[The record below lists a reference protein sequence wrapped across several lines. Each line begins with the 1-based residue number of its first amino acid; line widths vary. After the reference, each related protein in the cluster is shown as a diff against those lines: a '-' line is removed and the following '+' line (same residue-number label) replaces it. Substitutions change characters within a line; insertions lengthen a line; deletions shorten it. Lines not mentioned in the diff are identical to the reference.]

1 MSFFAAAITA
11 GFSIVMAVTPAI
23 NLPGGSDAKPEYP
36 APPGYLLPWAGGEI
50 HSVTQGEDTGFTH
63 NGLAAY
69 AFDFDLNYETVVAAR
84 DGKVVMVREDSNAGG
99 CSAFFAGSANYVV
112 IDHGDG
118 MASLYLHLAQ
128 NSVEV
133 EVGQLVS
140 AGEPVGISGETGV
153 TCSDVDGGPGPHL
166 HFQVQ
171 PYVEGKYFTQS
182 QPVAF
187 DDISGN
193 DGVPGYGSSY
203 VSANYGPGKSQKIEL
218 TPHRVSREFNPQA
231 VPLVRGLEQ
240 ADPDAVPPTP
250 PPPPEPTP
258 TETATPLPLAEW
270 FITPE
275 TETPEPA
282 PTETPVPEPTATEV
296 SVPTPV
302 PPPPTATAT
311 YTAVPPTAPPVP
323 SDTPEPPPT
332 ETPTPEPEPPPA
344 P

>member
-1 MSFFAAAITA
+1 MIVPFLVSTFAFA
-11 GFSIVMAVTPAI
+11 FSVVMAITPAI
-23 NLPGGSDAKPEYP
+23 NMPGGGSGDGPQFP

-50 HSVTQGEDTGFTH
+50 HAVTQGEDTSFTH

-69 AFDFDLNYETVVAAR
+69 AFDFDLNYKTVVAAR
-84 DGKVVMVREDSNAGG
+84 DGKVVMAREDSNAGG

-133 EVGQLVS
+133 EVGQMVS
-140 AGEPVGISGETGV
+140 AGEPIGISGETGV

-187 DDISGN
+187 DDISGS
-193 DGVPGYGSSY
+193 DGVPVYGRSY
-203 VSANYGPGKSQKIEL
+203 ASGNYGPGKPQKIEL
-218 TPHRVSREFNPQA
+218 TPHHVSREFNPQA

-240 ADPDAVPPTP
+240 ADPDAAP
-250 PPPPEPTP
+250 PPPTPEPTP
-258 TETATPLPLAEW
+258 TETPTPLPLIEW
-270 FITPE
+270 QITPE
-275 TETPEPA
+275 TETPEPEA
-282 PTETPVPEPTATEV
+282 TETATPEPTATN
-296 SVPTPV
+296 TPV
-302 PPPPTATAT
+302 PPPPPPPPPPAATNTPTPLPPTETATN
-311 YTAVPPTAPPVP
+311 
-323 SDTPEPPPT
+323 TPEPPPT
-332 ETPTPEPEPPPA
+332 DTPAPEPTPTP
-344 P
+344 

>member
-1 MSFFAAAITA
+1 MSLLVSAFAVAFSLLAAI
-11 GFSIVMAVTPAI
+11 TPAI
-23 NLPGGSDAKPEYP
+23 NLPGGDSRPEPQYP
-36 APPGYLLPWAGGEI
+36 APPGYLLPWAGGDI
-50 HSVTQGEDTGFTH
+50 HAVTQGEDTSFTH

-84 DGKVVMVREDSNAGG
+84 DGKVVMAREDSNAGG

-133 EVGQLVS
+133 EVGQMVS
-140 AGEPVGISGETGV
+140 AGEPIGISGETGV

-187 DDISGN
+187 DDISDN
-193 DGVPGYGSSY
+193 DGVPGYGVSY
-203 VSANYGPGKSQKIEL
+203 VSANFGPGKPQKIKL

-240 ADPDAVPPTP
+240 ADPDAVPPP
-250 PPPPEPTP
+250 PPAPEAAATETPTP
-258 TETATPLPLAEW
+258 QPLAEW

-275 TETPEPA
+275 TETPEPT
-282 PTETPVPEPTATEV
+282 PTETPLPEPTATDV
-296 SVPTPV
+296 PSPTPIPPLPTATHTALPPTP
-302 PPPPTATAT
+302 PPPPT
-311 YTAVPPTAPPVP
+311 
-323 SDTPEPPPT
+323 DTPEPAAT
-332 ETPTPEPEPPPA
+332 ETPTAEPSPEP
-344 P
+344 